1 MAEKNKP
8 LVLVTGGSGYIA
20 VHIILRLLRD
30 NYRVRATLRTM
41 NRQDEVKAMLMSGG
55 LTDLEG
61 LSFIQTDLSSDHNWD
76 EAVKGAEYVIH
87 VASPTP
93 NKVYRDENEM
103 IIPARDGVLRV
114 LRAARDAGVKRVVLT
129 SAFGAIGVGHTNH
142 KGPFTEKDWSN
153 TDANIH
159 PYQKSKTIA
168 EKAAW
173 AFIRQEGN
181 GLELAT
187 VNPVGVMGPILGS
200 DYSHSN
206 SSVRQMLE
214 GKMKAVPKIYSDYV
228 DVRDVAELHVLAMV
242 RSEANGERF
251 IASTAENLSMLD
263 IANILRKHMG
273 EDAKNVPKR
282 QIPIIVVRTMALFKP
297 QLRMIASLL
306 GLDMSTSNRK
316 AKQLLGWNPRSAEEA
331 IAATGKSMVKI
342 MKQQQDSLRR

>member
-1 MAEKNKP
+1 MTENNKP

-20 VHIILRLLRD
+20 VHIILKLLLE

-41 NRQDEVKAMLMSGG
+41 SRQDEVKGMLRSGG
-55 LTDLEG
+55 LTNLEG
-61 LSFIQTDLSSDHNWD
+61 LSFVQTDLSSDQNWD

-93 NKVYRDENEM
+93 NKVYKDENEM
-103 IIPARDGVLRV
+103 IVPAREGVLRV

-142 KGPFTEKDWSN
+142 QGPFTEKDWSN
-153 TDANIH
+153 TDADIH

-173 AFIRQEGN
+173 ELIRQEGN
-181 GLELAT
+181 GLELAA
-187 VNPVGVMGPILGS
+187 VNPVGVMGPILGN

-214 GKMKAVPKIYSDYV
+214 GTMKAVPKIYSDYV
-228 DVRDVAELHVLAMV
+228 DVRDVADLHILAMT
-242 RSEANGERF
+242 RPEANGERF

-263 IANILRKHMG
+263 VANILKKHLG
-273 EDAKNVPKR
+273 EEAKNAPR
-282 QIPIIVVRTMALFKP
+282 GEIPNIVVRVMALFKP

-306 GLDMSTSNRK
+306 GLDMSTSNQK
-316 AKQLLGWNPRSAEEA
+316 AKQLLGWQPRSAEEA
-331 IAATGKSMVKI
+331 IAATGKSMMKI
-342 MKQQQDSLRR
+342 IKGKMG

>member
-1 MAEKNKP
+1 MAEKKNP

-20 VHIILRLLRD
+20 VHIILKLLME

-41 NRQDEVKAMLMSGG
+41 SRQDEVKGMLKSGG
-55 LTDLEG
+55 LTNLEG

-93 NKVYRDENEM
+93 NKIYKDENEM
-103 IIPARDGVLRV
+103 IGPAREGVLRV

-129 SAFGAIGVGHTNH
+129 SAFGAIGVGHNNH

-153 TDANIH
+153 IEANIH

-173 AFIRQEGN
+173 EFIRQEGN

-187 VNPVGVMGPILGS
+187 VNPVGVMGPILGN

-214 GKMKAVPKIYSDYV
+214 GQMKSVPKIYSDYV
-228 DVRDVAELHVLAMV
+228 DVRDVADLHILAMT
-242 RSEANGERF
+242 RPEANGERF

-263 IANILRKHMG
+263 VANILRKNLG
-273 EDAKNVPKR
+273 EDAKNAPKGEVPN
-282 QIPIIVVRTMALFKP
+282 IVVRVMAIFKP
-297 QLRMIASLL
+297 QLRMVASLL
-306 GLDMSTSNRK
+306 GLDMSTSNQK
-316 AKQLLGWNPRSAEEA
+316 AKQLLGWKPRSAEEA
-331 IAATGKSMVKI
+331 ITATGKSMMKI
-342 MKQQQDSLRR
+342 IKGQME